1 MASACGTVYGLRGDY
16 PAAITVSGAQVD
28 SQECTTGSLD
38 GLRQSG
44 WNACLQC
51 PVIKSQTKYVALLT
65 GDNGPSQRVAGLSRL
80 AMVNITTADVTPPT
94 FVTGP
99 WAVDVSTDSF
109 ALQFQLD
116 EAGIVHYVVAYS
128 SLQAQYFSAYLLSFT
143 QAGMSV
149 EQVISQA
156 NLSAS
161 TLSIRPDGVVAA
173 GSILV
178 AQQQTGTHNVRPNCT
193 GAACNVAENV
203 NATMLAPSTS
213 YTVFL
218 VPEDNAGNIPSSSA
232 SQYCQ
237 LRFHLLHSTSVQSTN
252 CAVVN
257 SRAIGLLN
265 SSVPVC
271 IVWHI
276 SLSLFKHLC
285 STLRSRHIW

>member
-1 MASACGTVYGLRGDY
+1 MASACGTVYGLRGDD
-16 PAAITVSGAQVD
+16 PAAITISSAQVD
-28 SQECTTGSLD
+28 SQECTTGNLD
-38 GLRQSG
+38 RLRQSG

-51 PVIKSQTKYVALLT
+51 PVITSQTKYVALLT
-65 GDNGPSQRVAGLSRL
+65 GDNGPAQRVGGLSRL

-99 WAVDVSTDSF
+99 SAVDVSTDSF

-116 EAGIVHYVVAYS
+116 EASIVHYVVAYS
-128 SLQAQYFSAYLLSFT
+128 TLQAQYFSAYLLSFT

-149 EQVISQA
+149 QQVISQA

-178 AQQQTGTHNVRPNCT
+178 PQGQKETYNVRPSCT

-213 YTVFL
+213 YTIFL
-218 VPEDNAGNIPSSSA
+218 VPEDSVGNIPSSGA

-237 LRFHLLHSTSVQSTN
+237 LPCHLLHGTVVQSTN
-252 CAVVN
+252 CAVVD
-257 SRAIGLLN
+257 RR
-265 SSVPVC
+265 V
-271 IVWHI
+271 I
-276 SLSLFKHLC
+276 SMVAC
-285 STLRSRHIW
+285 